1 MRRAVGSYPTHNL
14 WEMWICAY
22 ARGKILPE
30 LRANT
35 AILVGATFMVALGDD
50 KRRPY
55 VS

>member
-1 MRRAVGSYPTHNL
+1 MRRADGRCPAENL

-30 LRANT
+30 LRASI

-55 VS
+55 VL